1 MSKGKLYLMPT
12 LMGSEKWEH
21 VIPAEVAEIAKNT
34 RYFAVENLK
43 SARRYLRKIDRTFPI
58 DESTFFI
65 LNKKTPPTDLAG
77 MLSPLKKGENVAIIS
92 EAGCPGVA
100 DPGADLVALAHQKG
114 DFVSPLTGP
123 SSILL
128 ALMASG
134 FNGQSFTFNGY
145 IPKERKKRVFTFKDY
160 ERLVS
165 KTGQTQIFM
174 ETPFRNNHLLEDL
187 LNECLD
193 TTFLCVACDLT
204 LPTERVQTMTVA
216 EWRENAFDLNKRP
229 TMFLIGKPFA
239 L

>member
-1 MSKGKLYLMPT
+1 MTKGKLYLMPT
-12 LMGSEKWEH
+12 LLGSETWDH
-21 VIPAEVAEIAKNT
+21 VIPAKVAELAINT
-34 RYFAVENLK
+34 RYFAVEDLK
-43 SARRYLRKIDRTFPI
+43 SARRYLRKLDRTFPI
-58 DESTFFI
+58 DKSTFFI
-65 LNKKTPPTDLAG
+65 LNKNTLPTDLSA
-77 MLSPLKKGENVAIIS
+77 MLAPLRNGHNVAIIS

-100 DPGADLVALAHQKG
+100 DPGADLVALAHQRG

-128 ALMASG
+128 GLMASG
-134 FNGQSFTFNGY
+134 FNGQSFCFNGY

-160 ERLVS
+160 EREVS

-174 ETPFRNNHLLEDL
+174 ETPFRNNNLLEDL

-193 TTFLCVACDLT
+193 ATFLCIACDLT

-216 EWRENAFDLNKRP
+216 EWREKAFDLNKRP

-239 L
+239 M